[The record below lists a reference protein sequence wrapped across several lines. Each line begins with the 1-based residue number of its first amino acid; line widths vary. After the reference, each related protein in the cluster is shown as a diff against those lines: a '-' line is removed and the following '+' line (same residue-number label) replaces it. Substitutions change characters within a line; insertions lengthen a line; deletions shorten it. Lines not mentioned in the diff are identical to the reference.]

1 MSGFTDGGVMF
12 TIGDFARH
20 GRVSVR
26 MLRHYDALGLLQ
38 PAAVDQATG
47 YRYYE
52 GRQLDQLNRIV
63 ALKELGFSLRQVGD
77 ILRDEVDVAELR
89 GMLTLRRAE
98 LADQVAS
105 GTVRLAQVE
114 ARLRLLEE
122 DGSMPIKE
130 VHVKSIPA
138 VRVAELT
145 ARAAGFDPQAI
156 SPVVRPLFADLGKRV
171 GAAGLRVTAPA
182 IAYYEGED
190 DGDGVVVHA
199 ALPVATEAKDGFD
212 FDVVDLPTI
221 DRAATVVHEGSM
233 DEVMPTVQA
242 LVSWIEGNGYTS
254 VGAFRE
260 LYLESDPDHCE
271 AWVTELQEGIA

>member
-1 MSGFTDGGVMF
+1 MF

-98 LADQVAS
+98 LADQVAWDKA
-105 GTVRLAQVE
+105 RLAQVE